1 MAEIKSLKIS
11 NYNYTVNE
19 FERKHKDML
28 VSVHQEDD
36 VAVITIPN
44 GRIKIMPKN
53 KKPQPG
59 YSIKHGGRATD
70 YESGHPS
77 WLLEESRLQHQ
88 HNVIHGKPVKKSYRR
103 K

>member
-53 KKPQPG
+53 K
-59 YSIKHGGRATD
+59 
-70 YESGHPS
+70 
-77 WLLEESRLQHQ
+77 
-88 HNVIHGKPVKKSYRR
+88 
-103 K
+103 